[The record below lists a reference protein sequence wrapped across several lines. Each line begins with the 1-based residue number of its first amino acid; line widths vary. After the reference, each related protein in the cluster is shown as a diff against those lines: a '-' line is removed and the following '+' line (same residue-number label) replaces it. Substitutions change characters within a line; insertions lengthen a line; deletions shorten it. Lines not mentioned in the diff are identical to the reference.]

1 MANERQKRLM
11 QEALDEQ
18 IEVEARQRLF
28 QEMEDDPQSSA
39 EYQRLREVDRLLRAA
54 PFERAPKTLALSILA
69 KLAEGLKQP
78 QLSQL
83 SGLAL
88 AIALSIMTVVMIPL
102 LVGISALF
110 LSAIGSAAALTG
122 LLQVVG
128 KMLALVMAGLDTLVA
143 GAQGFL
149 AAYPQTPAL
158 MVTLVPVLV
167 FWIARLNNREPSD
180 SDGPTQS

>member
-18 IEVEARQRLF
+18 IELEARQRLF

-39 EYQRLREVDRLLRAA
+39 EYQRLREVDRLLRSA
-54 PFERAPKTLALSILA
+54 PFERAPKTLALSIMA

-102 LVGISALF
+102 LVGISTLF

-128 KMLALVMAGLDTLVA
+128 KMLALVMAGLDTLVS

-167 FWIARLNNREPSD
+167 FWVARLNNSGTSD
-180 SDGPTQS
+180 SDDPSQP

>member
-11 QEALDEQ
+11 QEALDQQLEG
-18 IEVEARQRLF
+18 EARQRLF
-28 QEMEDDPQSSA
+28 QEMDDDPQSTA
-39 EYQRLREVDRLLRAA
+39 EFSRLREVDRLLRAA
-54 PFERAPKTLALSILA
+54 PFERAPQTLALSIMA

-102 LVGISALF
+102 LVGISSLF
-110 LSAIGSAAALTG
+110 LSAIGSASALTG
-122 LLQVVG
+122 LLQVIG
-128 KMLALVMAGLDTLVA
+128 RMLALVISGLDTLVS

-158 MVTLVPVLV
+158 MVALVPVLL
-167 FWIARLNNREPSD
+167 FWVARLNMQGPSD
-180 SDGPTQS
+180 TDGPTEP

>member
-18 IEVEARQRLF
+18 LEGEARQRLF
-28 QEMEDDPQSSA
+28 RELDEDADSNA

-54 PFERAPKTLALSILA
+54 PFERAPKTLALSIMA
-69 KLAEGLKQP
+69 KLAEGLKQT

-88 AIALSIMTVVMIPL
+88 AIALSIMTIALIPL
-102 LVGISALF
+102 LVGVSLMF
-110 LSAIGSAAALTG
+110 LNAIGSASALAG

-128 KMLALVMAGLDTLVA
+128 KMLALVMAGLDSLVA
-143 GAQGFL
+143 GAQGLL

-167 FWIARLNNREPSD
+167 FWIARLNSRDPSD
-180 SDGPTQS
+180 TDGPTQ